1 MGIKNRI
8 VLLATLVLGS
18 IIFYFIGGVKF
29 SLIYTM
35 LWIDKIIIG
44 KLKMPLEFGIELF
57 SIPAILVGIIY
68 GPLNGFLFAFFVI
81 PIIGGVLD
89 FIATGLGG
97 TQMLDTGW
105 EPFFPSP
112 ESFISG
118 VIAVMAGFLRGSLP
132 FLYIVVGCMVV
143 RFFMHTM
150 KDVIFGMPIVKIPAY
165 LINAG
170 LNIFIAYLFS
180 KFFVLVFLV

>member
-1 MGIKNRI
+1 MRI
-8 VLLATLVLGS
+8 GNWTILLSILALGS
-18 IIFYFIGGVKF
+18 VIFYVIGGLRF
-29 SLIYTM
+29 AIIYAM

-57 SIPAILVGIIY
+57 SIPAILVGIMY

-81 PIIGGVLD
+81 PIIGGILD

-97 TQMLDTGW
+97 THLLDTGW

-118 VIAVMAGFLRGSLP
+118 AIAVVAGFLRGSLP
-132 FLYIVVGCMVV
+132 FLYIVVACMVV
-143 RFFMHTM
+143 RFLMHTI

-165 LINAG
+165 LINVG
-170 LNIFIAYLFS
+170 LNILVAYLFS
-180 KFFVLVFLV
+180 NFFAFIFLV